1 MRLPLPG
8 GWILRWARRAAGL
21 DPTDAI
27 TRVRIIP
34 QRIEVHTA
42 DRQIDVV
49 PRGWRAILL
58 MVLAPLVFI
67 TIDRRVR
74 LHARIGGLP
83 YALEALIS
91 RRRFAALAP
100 VRVRRDP
107 AAPSRVTMARWRS
120 SIGPRTESSRP
131 R

>member
-8 GWILRWARRAAGL
+8 SWILRWARRVAGL
-21 DPTDAI
+21 DAAAAI

-34 QRIEVHTA
+34 QRIEVHTT

-49 PRGWRAILL
+49 PRGWRAIVL

-67 TIDRRVR
+67 AIDRRVR
-74 LHARIGGLP
+74 LHVRVGGLP

-91 RRRFAALAP
+91 RRRFAALAA
-100 VRVRRDP
+100 RDR
-107 AAPSRVTMARWRS
+107 AEPSRVTMPPWRS
-120 SIGPRTESSRP
+120 AVEPRPVSSRP